1 MLYWDIYHDISRWIS
16 QKCFCI
22 FLSYGNVILSY
33 GKSYSLQSEI
43 VVDIT
48 YYYFFDFL
56 KCICVGECELAVFSA
71 NEHLVI

>member
-16 QKCFCI
+16 RKCFCI
-22 FLSYGNVILSY
+22 FLSYGNFILSY
-33 GKSYSLQSEI
+33 GKSYSLYSEI
-43 VVDIT
+43 VVDTT

-56 KCICVGECELAVFSA
+56 RCICVGECELAVFSV